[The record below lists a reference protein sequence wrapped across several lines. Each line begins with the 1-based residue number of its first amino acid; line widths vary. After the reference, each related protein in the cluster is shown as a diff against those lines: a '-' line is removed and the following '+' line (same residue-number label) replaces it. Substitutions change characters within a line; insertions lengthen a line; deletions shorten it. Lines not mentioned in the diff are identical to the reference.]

1 MTPNIGKLTPTQV
14 LYGEIMDPTQENHN
28 LEVIN
33 LGGNLLVNANCLG
46 DKIFV
51 FVCWHFIATIQK
63 IQSIGRSRCK
73 VKTQDLLSPASELTR
88 PSKMPMSI
96 THLQS
101 YIALRSISALVFFIT
116 INHNILSI
124 LFMILTSNGHDWDIV
139 AKLVSKNPHYNP
151 RRREN
156 LYKNH

>member
-1 MTPNIGKLTPTQV
+1 MRYEKIILGRFRYEKASQV
-14 LYGEIMDPTQENHN
+14 VRAWRLD
-28 LEVIN
+28 L
-33 LGGNLLVNANCLG
+33 CF
-46 DKIFV
+46 FV
-51 FVCWHFIATIQK
+51 DIFIATIQK

-116 INHNILSI
+116 INHNISSI

-156 LYKNH
+156 LYKNY